1 MTLILLQVSI
11 QRKIYREMIKS
22 DFSRIV
28 ATASFERPTAN
39 ELRVPLARSLASR
52 SLLSFSREILPY
64 HARSF

>member
-28 ATASFERPTAN
+28 ATAEFRKTAN
-39 ELRVPLARSLASR
+39 ELRVPLARLLASH
-52 SLLSFSREILPY
+52 SFLSFSREILPY